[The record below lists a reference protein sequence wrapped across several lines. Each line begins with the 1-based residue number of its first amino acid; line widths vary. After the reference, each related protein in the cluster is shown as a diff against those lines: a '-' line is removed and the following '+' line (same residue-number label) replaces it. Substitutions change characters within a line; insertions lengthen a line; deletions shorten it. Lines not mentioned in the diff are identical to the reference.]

1 MFLGF
6 FGKSAKKN
14 PDPIHDCMT
23 FRELLSSSV

>member
-6 FGKSAKKN
+6 WGKSAKKI

-23 FRELLSSSV
+23 FRELLSNPV